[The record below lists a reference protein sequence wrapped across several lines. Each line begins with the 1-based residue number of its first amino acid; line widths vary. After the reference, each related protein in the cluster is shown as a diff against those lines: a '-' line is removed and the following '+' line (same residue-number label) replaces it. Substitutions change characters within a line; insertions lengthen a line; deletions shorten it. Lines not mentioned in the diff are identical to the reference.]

1 MSNVYYQ
8 YKRLTPKEKIYIR
21 KNPHHTFAIKEAKE
35 IALKATE
42 KIFGLN
48 GRNDKSDAFRHCFW
62 SAILAKEI
70 GYQNARKLTSSH
82 ESGASNPEKEKNMD
96 LHNNAIGLRIGRRA
110 GKSNIVIKR
119 RCISALNDK
128 KLIVINDKSEKEK

>member
-1 MSNVYYQ
+1 
-8 YKRLTPKEKIYIR
+8 
-21 KNPHHTFAIKEAKE
+21 
-35 IALKATE
+35 
-42 KIFGLN
+42 
-48 GRNDKSDAFRHCFW
+48 
-62 SAILAKEI
+62 
-70 GYQNARKLTSSH
+70 
-82 ESGASNPEKEKNMD
+82 MD